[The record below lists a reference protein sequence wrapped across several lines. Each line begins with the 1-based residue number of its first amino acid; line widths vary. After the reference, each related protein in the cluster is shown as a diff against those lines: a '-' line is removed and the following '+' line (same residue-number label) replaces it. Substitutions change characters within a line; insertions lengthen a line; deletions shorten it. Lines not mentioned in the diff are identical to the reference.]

1 MSMNNLTII
10 ERFRENEELARK
22 FHEVET
28 SILSIFHFADL
39 FEVLL
44 AQISESFNIPFV
56 WISLIEQSELSSLMK
71 EVSRSQALR
80 DQINR
85 VERETLLE
93 LTQGRNTPVLVNDD
107 LRPYFR
113 LFPAE
118 RRFVIRSLALIPLFL
133 GGELIGTLNCAD
145 ATPDRYRPG
154 LNPVFLERLAVKV
167 SLCLSNVTAHERLR
181 VQAYHD
187 SLTSLYNRR
196 ALEDGLKRELGRVRR
211 YAGMLSLV
219 FLDLDDFKL
228 VNDRFGH
235 DAGDRV
241 LVHLARVLQEMT
253 READLVARL
262 AGDEFVLVL
271 PETPPENA
279 RRLLQRIQRRLCS
292 EPVVE
297 GEGQIVI
304 GLSYGVASTLDG
316 DFEEPAPL
324 LKLADE
330 RLYQFKRDRKTGPCD
345 GPGH

>member
-44 AQISESFNIPFV
+44 TQISESFQIPFV
-56 WISLIEQSELSSLMK
+56 WISLVEQSEVSGLLA
-71 EVSRSQALR
+71 EVNRSQTLR
-80 DQINR
+80 DQLNR
-85 VERETLLE
+85 VDRETLLG
-93 LTQGRNTPVLVNDD
+93 LTEGRKSPLLVNGD
-107 LRPYFR
+107 LRAYFR

-118 RRFVIRSLALIPLFL
+118 RRFVIRSLALVPLFL
-133 GGELIGTLNCAD
+133 NGELIGTLNCAD
-145 ATPDRYRPG
+145 ASPERYRPG

-181 VQAYHD
+181 VQAHHD
-187 SLTSLYNRR
+187 ALTHLYNRR
-196 ALEDGLKRELGRVRR
+196 ALEEGLKRELGRVRR
-211 YAGMLSLV
+211 YAGLLSLV
-219 FLDLDDFKL
+219 FLDLDDFKQ

-241 LVHLARVLQEMT
+241 LVQLARVLQAMT

-279 RRLLQRIQRRLCS
+279 RRLLQRIQQRLGA
-292 EPVVE
+292 EPWRE
-297 GEGQIVI
+297 GEERIVI
-304 GLSYGVASTLDG
+304 SLSYGIASTLDG
-316 DFEEPAPL
+316 DFEDPAPL

-330 RLYQFKRDRKTGPCD
+330 RLYQFKRERK
-345 GPGH
+345 PGG

>member
-1 MSMNNLTII
+1 MSMNNSTII

-44 AQISESFNIPFV
+44 NQISESFSIPFV
-56 WISLIEQSELSSLMK
+56 WISLIEESELSNLLR
-71 EVSRSQALR
+71 EVSRSQTLR
-80 DQINR
+80 DQLNR
-85 VERETLLE
+85 VDRATLLG
-93 LTQGRNTPVLVNDD
+93 LTEGRKTPLLVNDD

-133 GGELIGTLNCAD
+133 DGELIGTLNCAD
-145 ATPDRYRPG
+145 ASPERYRPG

-181 VQAYHD
+181 VLAHHD
-187 SLTSLYNRR
+187 SLTNLYNRR
-196 ALEDGLKRELGRVRR
+196 ALEEGLKRELGRVRR
-211 YAGMLSLV
+211 YAGLLSLV

-228 VNDRFGH
+228 VNDNFGH

-241 LVHLARVLQEMT
+241 LVHLARVLQAMT
-253 READLVARL
+253 RESDLVARL

-279 RRLLQRIQRRLCS
+279 RRLLRRIQQRLREQPCNQGD
-292 EPVVE
+292 E
-297 GEGQIVI
+297 QIVI
-304 GLSYGVASTLDG
+304 GLSYGIASTLDG
-316 DFEEPAPL
+316 DFEDPKHL

-330 RLYQFKRDRKTGPCD
+330 RLYQFKRERKPKG
-345 GPGH
+345 

>member
-44 AQISESFNIPFV
+44 TQISESFKIPFV
-56 WISLIEQSELSSLMK
+56 WISLIEQTELSGLMR
-71 EVSRSQALR
+71 EVGRSQALR
-80 DQINR
+80 EQLNR
-85 VERETLLE
+85 VDRETLLG
-93 LTQGRNTPVLVNDD
+93 LTEGRNTPLLVNGD
-107 LRPYFR
+107 LRAYFR

-118 RRFVIRSLALIPLFL
+118 RRFIIRSLAMVPLFL
-133 GGELIGTLNCAD
+133 DGELIGTLNCAD
-145 ATPDRYRPG
+145 ASPERYRPG

-181 VQAYHD
+181 VQAHHD
-187 SLTSLYNRR
+187 SLTNLYNRR
-196 ALEDGLKRELGRVRR
+196 ALEEGLKRELGRVRR
-211 YAGMLSLV
+211 YAGLLSLV
-219 FLDLDDFKL
+219 FLDLDEFKG
-228 VNDRFGH
+228 VNDTFGH

-241 LVHLARVLQEMT
+241 LVHLARVLQAMT

-271 PETPPENA
+271 PETPPESA
-279 RRLLQRIQRRLCS
+279 RRLLQRIQQRLCAEPCS
-292 EPVVE
+292 E
-297 GEGQIVI
+297 GQQQIVI
-304 GLSYGVASTLDG
+304 GLSYGIASTLDG
-316 DFEEPAPL
+316 DFEEVAPL

-330 RLYQFKRDRKTGPCD
+330 RLYQFKRERKTKA
-345 GPGH
+345 